1 VSTPY
6 SATREASKSD
16 RNNSY
21 NWGGTAHRRP
31 HTSFLCEDFFYGEEK
46 IMEIKRW
53 RRLVKLY
60 WKWH

>member
-16 RNNSY
+16 RNSSY

-46 IMEIKRW
+46 YGNQTMATLGKVIMK
-53 RRLVKLY
+53 VK
-60 WKWH
+60 W

>member
-46 IMEIKRW
+46 MMEIKRW
-53 RRLVKLY
+53 RRLN
-60 WKWH
+60 

>member
-16 RNNSY
+16 RNSSY

-31 HTSFLCEDFFYGEEK
+31 HTSFLCEDFFYGEA
-46 IMEIKRW
+46 I
-53 RRLVKLY
+53 L
-60 WKWH
+60 WKSNDGDAW